1 MSDEDGIFSEPIPF
15 GRYYLLERISTGGM
29 AEIFKAKAF
38 GVEGFERL
46 LAVKRILGHIAENEE
61 FIDMF
66 IDEAKI
72 AGQLHHPNIAQ
83 IFDLGRVEGSYFIAL
98 EYISG
103 QDLKTLF
110 QRNRRLEQRP
120 KIPRIIHVVTKV
132 CEGLAH
138 AHGKKDSSGRDL
150 DIVHRDISPQNVL
163 LSYEGEVK
171 IIDFGIAKARGRTS
185 ETEAGVLKGKFSYM
199 SPEQVEGEEVDHRCD
214 LFSLG
219 IVLWEMLTR
228 RRLFRGDSDV
238 RTIQNIQDMKIPP
251 PSTHNPEVNDELDA
265 IVMKSLA
272 RPPGERFQTA
282 REFEEALERYMR
294 HDDLFYKSTDL
305 AEDMRAAFSDEL
317 KMERRKLEYYRSLEL
332 EEPEGSG
339 ELSRQS
345 GGDGPDVTWD
355 ERDVAT
361 GVFEPFDDEDADEQT
376 QTLTEADIIEEVG
389 EAGESGETT
398 EPMESPA
405 RRPADE
411 PEDSSASRSSP
422 PLIVVAAV
430 LLVAGVAA
438 AVWLQPAWL
447 DGITE
452 RLSGFSMAP
461 SRAEITF
468 KTENEGVDRVSI
480 RVDDEVVYRGSLP
493 HTHRAEAG
501 STEIVVSREG
511 YESERRT
518 QTLEAGRTYV
528 FNAELGTPVR
538 ESPDPA
544 TTAGDQASSVGTA
557 VVRLARDTADGARTE
572 KSQVEPKQDRA
583 RPSDPVR
590 KPSRNPTAG
599 NRESTESEPQRK
611 PKAAAKDPEPEPQP
625 QPEEPASPEQDDE
638 AAAKA
643 GAQTAGGADAGTAAP
658 GALPPSK
665 MEADPGY
672 LKVAS
677 RPAAK
682 VIIDGKDTGQ
692 HTPLIGHEL
701 RPGTYS
707 VTLKNENFGLDKTY
721 SVTIEP
727 GETETIINR
736 SKGN

>member
-1 MSDEDGIFSEPIPF
+1 MSDDAGIFSEPIPF

-110 QRNRRLEQRP
+110 QRNRRLDQRP

-150 DIVHRDISPQNVL
+150 DIVHRDISPQNIL

-171 IIDFGIAKARGRTS
+171 IIDFGIAKAKGRTS

-219 IVLWEMLTR
+219 IVLYEMLTR
-228 RRLFRGDSDV
+228 RRLFRGSSDV
-238 RTIQNIQDMKIPP
+238 QTIQNIQDMEIAP
-251 PSTHNPEVNDELDA
+251 PSTHNPEVSDELDA
-265 IVMKSLA
+265 IVMKALA

-282 REFEEALERYMR
+282 RQMEEALERYMR
-294 HDDLFYKSTDL
+294 HEDFFYKSTDL

-317 KMERRKLEYYRSLEL
+317 KMERRKLEYYRSLDL

-339 ELSRQS
+339 ELSREPTE
-345 GGDGPDVTWD
+345 DGPDVTWD

-361 GVFEPFDDEDADEQT
+361 GVFEPFDEQDPSEQT

-389 EAGESGETT
+389 DSGETT
-398 EPMESPA
+398 EPMESPEVA
-405 RRPADE
+405 VDTADERRPGSSRATDDE
-411 PEDSSASRSSP
+411 ESKTRWGV
-422 PLIVVAAV
+422 IAA
-430 LLVAGVAA
+430 LLVLVGAGAMFALNPTWVDAA
-438 AVWLQPAWL
+438 R
-447 DGITE
+447 E

-461 SRAEITF
+461 GQAEITF
-468 KTENEGVDRVSI
+468 TAEAEGIEEVEIQVNG
-480 RVDDEVVYRGSLP
+480 EVVHRGPLP
-493 HTHRAEAG
+493 HTHRADPGE
-501 STEIVVSREG
+501 TEIVLSREG
-511 YESERRT
+511 YEPERRT
-518 QTLEAGRTYV
+518 QTLEADQEYTFKADLGEAIEEGPDPETKASELASAAGASV
-528 FNAELGTPVR
+528 AEMARRRARRVQ
-538 ESPDPA
+538 PDPA
-544 TTAGDQASSVGTA
+544 P
-557 VVRLARDTADGARTE
+557 
-572 KSQVEPKQDRA
+572 EPK
-583 RPSDPVR
+583 PDPTPEP
-590 KPSRNPTAG
+590 KPR
-599 NRESTESEPQRK
+599 
-611 PKAAAKDPEPEPQP
+611 PEPEPEPTQE
-625 QPEEPASPEQDDE
+625 PEPEPKPEPKPNPEPEPEPEPEPKGDSEPAS
-638 AAAKA
+638 
-643 GAQTAGGADAGTAAP
+643 QTATAAENDDSEETPP

-665 MEADPGY
+665 MEADPGF

-677 RPAAK
+677 RPAAR
-682 VIIDGKDTGQ
+682 VIIDGEDTGQ

-701 RPGTYS
+701 SPGTYS

-721 SVTIEP
+721 SVTIES

-736 SKGN
+736 SNKESNTE